1 VTFPLHRRKFDGNVI
16 TVTPITETLSTMTVT
31 TALHT
36 DHARTFDD
44 WRRLVST
51 SFVPLEASP
60 VRPGSFA
67 GTLAGRRLNELAL
80 VRVDAAAHHI
90 ERTDRL
96 VAAGGPGYYKLSLQL
111 TGTGLLIQDG
121 REAVLSPGDVAIYD
135 TQRPYTLSLEEDF
148 SSLVMMFPKQML
160 GLAPEDMAELTA
172 VRMGT
177 EQRAGRAVVP
187 FLNGIAAML
196 PELDGPIGHRLA
208 MNAIDALSTLLADE
222 AYSRPDAA
230 AHGHE
235 RMLRRIQHFI
245 EGQLAS
251 PALTPASIA
260 RTHFMSTRSLH
271 KLFED
276 TGTTVAA
283 WIRGR
288 RLEAARRDLADPL
301 QADVPVGAIGARW
314 GLPDPAHF
322 SRVFRA
328 AHGCSPSAYRHTA
341 LAAAQLA

>member
-1 VTFPLHRRKFDGNVI
+1 
-16 TVTPITETLSTMTVT
+16 MTVPA
-31 TALHT
+31 ALHI
-36 DHARTFDD
+36 DHAHTFDD
-44 WRRLVST
+44 WRRLVSS

-60 VRPGSFA
+60 ARPGPFS
-67 GTLAGRRLNELAL
+67 GSLTGRRLNELAL
-80 VRVDAAAHHI
+80 VRVDASAHNV
-90 ERTDRL
+90 ERTARL
-96 VAAGGPGYYKLSLQL
+96 AAAGDAGFYKLNLQL
-111 TGTGLLIQDG
+111 TGTALLIQDG
-121 REAVLSPGDVAIYD
+121 REAVLAPGEVAIYD
-135 TQRPYTLSLEEDF
+135 TQRPYTLSIGEDF
-148 SSLVMMFPKQML
+148 STMVLMFPKQML

-172 VRMGT
+172 VRMGA
-177 EQRAGRAVVP
+177 EQRVGRAVVP

-222 AYSRPDAA
+222 AYSCPDAA
-230 AHGHE
+230 AHGQE
-235 RMLRRIQHFI
+235 RMLRRVQHFI
-245 EGQLAS
+245 DSQLAS

-260 RTHFMSTRSLH
+260 AAHYMSTRSLH

-301 QADVPVGAIGARW
+301 QAEVPVGAVGARW

-328 AHGCSPSAYRHTA
+328 AHGCSPSSYRQAA
-341 LAAAQLA
+341 LATGFGV